1 MSTPDNE
8 KLPSLPAPSPWRGWS
23 FFFILGAATFFF
35 GLMVSS
41 VTERRQEAKLPPQ
54 VLTPIKAYEG
64 DSAVWGV
71 NFPREYESWK
81 RTAAGSTPTKYGG
94 PVKFSH
100 LQRDPMLK
108 QLFAGYPFSVEYDE
122 DRGHMH
128 AIEDVMATARR
139 DPKRGGKPQ
148 PGTCM
153 TCKSS
158 DVPGLMQKMGTGKF
172 YQAHFEDIAARVN
185 KSHPIGCADCHDP
198 KTMELHISRPALR
211 EAFNAMGRD
220 VDQASHQEMRSLVC
234 AQCHV
239 EYYFAKQPGDTKKG
253 TYLTFPWKEGLT
265 VDDMDT
271 YYTKDVRQ
279 VDWVH
284 PVSKTEMVKMQH
296 PDYETYS
303 QGIHA
308 YRGVA
313 CADCHMPYRS
323 EGGVKYTEHD
333 IQSPLKNISNS
344 CAVCH
349 RWSEAEVK
357 ARVESIQDTTHE
369 LLQDAEQALVAA
381 HAEVGKAAAAGA
393 TDADLKAARE
403 LLRRAQLRW
412 DYVAA
417 GNGMGFHAP
426 QECARVLATAINL
439 AQQARLEVAKLR

>member
-1 MSTPDNE
+1 M
-8 KLPSLPAPSPWRGWS
+8 G
-23 FFFILGAATFFF
+23 GA
-35 GLMVSS
+35 
-41 VTERRQEAKLPPQ
+41 
-54 VLTPIKAYEG
+54 
-64 DSAVWGV
+64 
-71 NFPREYESWK
+71 
-81 RTAAGSTPTKYGG
+81 
-94 PVKFSH
+94 
-100 LQRDPMLK
+100 
-108 QLFAGYPFSVEYDE
+108 
-122 DRGHMH
+122 
-128 AIEDVMATARR
+128 
-139 DPKRGGKPQ
+139 
-148 PGTCM
+148 
-153 TCKSS
+153 
-158 DVPGLMQKMGTGKF
+158 
-172 YQAHFEDIAARVN
+172 
-185 KSHPIGCADCHDP
+185 
-198 KTMELHISRPALR
+198 
-211 EAFNAMGRD
+211 
-220 VDQASHQEMRSLVC
+220 VDQASHQEMRPRVG

-381 HAEVGKAAAAGA
+381 HAEVGRAAAAGA